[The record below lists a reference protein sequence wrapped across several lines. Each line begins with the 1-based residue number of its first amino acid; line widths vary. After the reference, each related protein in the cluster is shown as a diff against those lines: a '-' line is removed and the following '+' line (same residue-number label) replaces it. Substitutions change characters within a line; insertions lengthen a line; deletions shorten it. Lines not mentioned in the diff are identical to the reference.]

1 MMGKIKLTV
10 NSITL
15 CILLSACTST
25 DDRALSESASSS
37 TGNNVVWQS
46 QARQQESTQTLLL
59 NSDTRLTDVIDI
71 RELSHLAG
79 FIDEALSSNASLQQS
94 LITLRKAQVAID
106 SAKADRNLNVD
117 ASFSASKSE
126 TTNSSAST
134 SSNTNSSTSSSSSSP
149 SYSASM
155 NVSWELDLWQKISD
169 GISAANLDAASARAS
184 YQSARDSLVANVV
197 RSYIDVL
204 TQQQLLNIEQSRLTV
219 LENNEAV
226 ILKRYSTGL
235 GSLDDLDTARTSSA
249 NTRATIAQ
257 YENALLTAKRTL
269 AVLLGRQNQSLN
281 ELNTQV
287 NFPDVLLPLTTLPKQ
302 DLARRPDL
310 QAAFYALK
318 ATEFEVDVAYKALLP
333 SISLSASL
341 SDNDSTPSQA
351 LFTNP
356 LWSLLGQMTAPLF
369 QGGALRAQIEDAKL
383 TSANAWWQYRET
395 LLTAVQETQNA
406 LDSETAL
413 SARISHTNVALA
425 NAERSVSTIEG
436 QYRQGL
442 ADILDLLSVYET
454 RFNLQAQAV
463 ELHAQKL
470 QNRIDLGLALGLGV
484 SQ

>member
-1 MMGKIKLTV
+1 MGKIKLTV

-59 NSDTRLTDVIDI
+59 NSDTTLTDVIDI
-71 RELSHLAG
+71 KELPHLAG
-79 FIDEALSSNASLQQS
+79 YIDEALSSNANLQQS

-134 SSNTNSSTSSSSSSP
+134 SSNTNSSTSSNSSSP

-169 GISAANLDAASARAS
+169 GISAANFDAASARAS

-287 NFPDVLLPLTTLPKQ
+287 NFPDVLLLLTTLPKQ

-341 SDNDSTPSQA
+341 SDNASTPSQA

>member
-1 MMGKIKLTV
+1 MGKIKLTV

-59 NSDTRLTDVIDI
+59 NSDTTLTDVIDI
-71 RELSHLAG
+71 KELPHLAG
-79 FIDEALSSNASLQQS
+79 YIDEALSSNASLQQS

-134 SSNTNSSTSSSSSSP
+134 SSNTNSSTSSNSSSP

-169 GISAANLDAASARAS
+169 GISATNLDAASARAS
-184 YQSARDSLVANVV
+184 YLSARDSLVANVI

-341 SDNDSTPSQA
+341 SDNASTPSQA

>member
-1 MMGKIKLTV
+1 MGKIKLTV

-71 RELSHLAG
+71 RELPHLAG

-442 ADILDLLSVYET
+442 ADILDLLSVYDT

>member
-1 MMGKIKLTV
+1 MGKIKLTV

-46 QARQQESTQTLLL
+46 QAQQQESTQTLLL
-59 NSDTRLTDVIDI
+59 NSDTTLTDVIDI
-71 RELSHLAG
+71 KELPHLAG
-79 FIDEALSSNASLQQS
+79 YIDEALSSNASLQQS

-117 ASFSASKSE
+117 ASISASKSE

-134 SSNTNSSTSSSSSSP
+134 SSNTNSSTSSNSSSP

-169 GISAANLDAASARAS
+169 GISAANFDAASARAS

-287 NFPDVLLPLTTLPKQ
+287 SFPDVLLPLTTLPKQ

-341 SDNDSTPSQA
+341 SDNASTPSQA

>member
-1 MMGKIKLTV
+1 MGKIKLTV

-46 QARQQESTQTLLL
+46 QAQQQESTQTLLL
-59 NSDTRLTDVIDI
+59 NSDTTLTDVIDI
-71 RELSHLAG
+71 KELPHLAG
-79 FIDEALSSNASLQQS
+79 YIDEALSSNASLQQS

-134 SSNTNSSTSSSSSSP
+134 SSNTNSSTSSNSSSP

-287 NFPDVLLPLTTLPKQ
+287 SFPDVLLPLTTLPKQ

>member
-1 MMGKIKLTV
+1 MGKIKLTV

-59 NSDTRLTDVIDI
+59 NSDTTLTDVIDI
-71 RELSHLAG
+71 KELPHLAG
-79 FIDEALSSNASLQQS
+79 YIDEALSSNASLQQS

-126 TTNSSAST
+126 TTNSNAST
-134 SSNTNSSTSSSSSSP
+134 SSSTSSNSISP

-287 NFPDVLLPLTTLPKQ
+287 SFPDVLLPLTTLPKQ

-318 ATEFEVDVAYKALLP
+318 ATEFEVGVAYKALLP

-341 SDNDSTPSQA
+341 SDNASTPSQA

-369 QGGALRAQIEDAKL
+369 QGGALRAQVEDAKL

-413 SARISHTNVALA
+413 SARISHTNVAIA

-442 ADILDLLSVYET
+442 ADILDLLSVYDT

>member
-1 MMGKIKLTV
+1 MGKIKLTV

-71 RELSHLAG
+71 RELPHLAG

-287 NFPDVLLPLTTLPKQ
+287 SFPDVLLPLTTLPKQ

-341 SDNDSTPSQA
+341 SDNASTPSQA

-369 QGGALRAQIEDAKL
+369 QGGALRAQVEDAKL

-413 SARISHTNVALA
+413 SARISHINVALA

-442 ADILDLLSVYET
+442 ADILDLLSVYDT

>member
-1 MMGKIKLTV
+1 MGKIKLTV

-46 QARQQESTQTLLL
+46 QAQQQESTQTLLL
-59 NSDTRLTDVIDI
+59 NSDTTLIDVIDI
-71 RELSHLAG
+71 KELPHLAG
-79 FIDEALSSNASLQQS
+79 YIDEALSSNASLQQS

-134 SSNTNSSTSSSSSSP
+134 SSNTNSSTSSNSSSP
-149 SYSASM
+149 SYSASI

-287 NFPDVLLPLTTLPKQ
+287 SFPDVLLPLTTLPKQ

-341 SDNDSTPSQA
+341 SDNASTPSQA

-369 QGGALRAQIEDAKL
+369 HGGALRAQIEDAKL

-442 ADILDLLSVYET
+442 ADILDLLSVYDT

>member
-1 MMGKIKLTV
+1 MGKIKLTV

-59 NSDTRLTDVIDI
+59 NSDTTLTDVIDI
-71 RELSHLAG
+71 KELPHLAG
-79 FIDEALSSNASLQQS
+79 YIDEALSSNASLQQS

-134 SSNTNSSTSSSSSSP
+134 SSNTNSSTSFNSSSQ
-149 SYSASM
+149 SYNASM

-287 NFPDVLLPLTTLPKQ
+287 SFPDVLLPLTTLPKQ

-341 SDNDSTPSQA
+341 SDNASTPSQA

>member
-1 MMGKIKLTV
+1 MGKIKLTV

-46 QARQQESTQTLLL
+46 QAQQQESTQTLLL
-59 NSDTRLTDVIDI
+59 NSDTTLTDVIDI
-71 RELSHLAG
+71 KELPHLAG
-79 FIDEALSSNASLQQS
+79 YIDEALSSNASLQQS
-94 LITLRKAQVAID
+94 LITLRKAQLAID

-126 TTNSSAST
+126 TTNSNAST
-134 SSNTNSSTSSSSSSP
+134 SSSTSSNSISP

-287 NFPDVLLPLTTLPKQ
+287 SFPDVLLPLTTLPKQ

-341 SDNDSTPSQA
+341 SDNASTPSQA

-442 ADILDLLSVYET
+442 ADILDLLSVYDT

>member
-1 MMGKIKLTV
+1 MSKTKLTV

-25 DDRALSESASSS
+25 DDRTLSESASSS

-46 QARQQESTQTLLL
+46 QVQQQISEQTLSLD
-59 NSDTRLTDVIDI
+59 SDTALTDVIAIDQ
-71 RELSHLAG
+71 LPYLADYIG
-79 FIDEALSSNASLQQS
+79 EALSSNASLQQS

-106 SAKADRNLNVD
+106 SAKAERNLNVD
-117 ASFSASKSE
+117 ASVSASKSE
-126 TTNSSAST
+126 TTN
-134 SSNTNSSTSSSSSSP
+134 TSSSTTTVVSTNTSNQLNNP
-149 SYSASM
+149 SYSASL

-184 YQSARDSLVANVV
+184 YQSARDSLVASVI

-204 TQQQLLNIEQSRLTV
+204 TQQQLLNIEKARLSV

-226 ILKRYSTGL
+226 ILTRYRTGL

-249 NTRATIAQ
+249 NTRATIAE
-257 YENALLTAKRTL
+257 YENALSSAKRTL
-269 AVLLGRQNQSLN
+269 AVLLGRQNQSLI
-281 ELNTQV
+281 ELDTQV
-287 NFPDVLLPLTTLPKQ
+287 SFPDVLLPLTTLPRQ

-310 QAAFYALK
+310 QAAFYTLK

-341 SDNDSTPSQA
+341 SNSASTPSQA

-369 QGGALRAQIEDAKL
+369 QGGALRAQVEDAKL
-383 TSANAWWQYRET
+383 TSANAGWQYRET

-442 ADILDLLSVYET
+442 ADILDLLSVYDT
-454 RFNLQAQAV
+454 RFNLQAQSV

>member
-1 MMGKIKLTV
+1 MGKIKLTV

-46 QARQQESTQTLLL
+46 QAQQQESTQTLLL
-59 NSDTRLTDVIDI
+59 NSDTTLTDVIDI
-71 RELSHLAG
+71 KELPHLAG
-79 FIDEALSSNASLQQS
+79 YIDEALSSNASLQQS

-134 SSNTNSSTSSSSSSP
+134 SSNTNSSTSFNSSSQ
-149 SYSASM
+149 SYNASM

-287 NFPDVLLPLTTLPKQ
+287 SFPDVLLPLTTLPKQ

-341 SDNDSTPSQA
+341 SDNASTPSQA

-442 ADILDLLSVYET
+442 ADILDLLSVYDT

>member
-1 MMGKIKLTV
+1 MGKIKLTV

-46 QARQQESTQTLLL
+46 QAQQQESTQTLQL
-59 NSDTRLTDVIDI
+59 NSDTTLTDVIDI
-71 RELSHLAG
+71 KELPHLAG
-79 FIDEALSSNASLQQS
+79 YIDEALSSNASLQQS

-126 TTNSSAST
+126 TTNSNAST
-134 SSNTNSSTSSSSSSP
+134 SSSTSSNSISP

-287 NFPDVLLPLTTLPKQ
+287 SFPDVLLPLTTLPKQ

-318 ATEFEVDVAYKALLP
+318 ATEFEVGVAYKALLP

-341 SDNDSTPSQA
+341 SDNASTPSQA

-369 QGGALRAQIEDAKL
+369 QGGALRAQVEDAKL

-413 SARISHTNVALA
+413 SARISHTNVAIA

-442 ADILDLLSVYET
+442 ADILDLLSVYDT

>member
-1 MMGKIKLTV
+1 MGKIKLTV

-59 NSDTRLTDVIDI
+59 NSDTTLTDVIDI
-71 RELSHLAG
+71 KELPHLAG
-79 FIDEALSSNASLQQS
+79 YIDEALSSNASLQQS

-134 SSNTNSSTSSSSSSP
+134 SSNTSSSTSSNSNSQ
-149 SYSASM
+149 SYNASM

-341 SDNDSTPSQA
+341 SDNASTPSQA

-369 QGGALRAQIEDAKL
+369 QGGALRAQVEDAKL

-454 RFNLQAQAV
+454 RFNLRAQAV

>member
-1 MMGKIKLTV
+1 MGKIKLTV

-71 RELSHLAG
+71 RELPHLAG

-341 SDNDSTPSQA
+341 SDNASTPSQA

-369 QGGALRAQIEDAKL
+369 HGGALRAQIEDAKL

>member
-1 MMGKIKLTV
+1 MGKIKLTV

-71 RELSHLAG
+71 RELPHLAG

-341 SDNDSTPSQA
+341 SDNASTPSQA

-369 QGGALRAQIEDAKL
+369 QGGALRAQVEDAKL

-425 NAERSVSTIEG
+425 NAERSVSNIEG

-442 ADILDLLSVYET
+442 ADILDVLSVYDT
-454 RFNLQAQAV
+454 RFNLQAQVV
-463 ELHAQKL
+463 ELNAQKL

>member
-1 MMGKIKLTV
+1 MGKIKLTV

-59 NSDTRLTDVIDI
+59 NSDTTLTDIIDI
-71 RELSHLAG
+71 KELPHLAG
-79 FIDEALSSNASLQQS
+79 YIDEALSSNASLQQS

-117 ASFSASKSE
+117 ASFSASKSK
-126 TTNSSAST
+126 TTNSIAST
-134 SSNTNSSTSSSSSSP
+134 SSNTNSSTSSNSSSP

-155 NVSWELDLWQKISD
+155 NVSWELDLWQKIRD

-287 NFPDVLLPLTTLPKQ
+287 SFPDVLLPLTTLPKQ

-341 SDNDSTPSQA
+341 SDNASTPSQA

-356 LWSLLGQMTAPLF
+356 LWSLLGQMSAPLF
-369 QGGALRAQIEDAKL
+369 QGGALRAQVEDAKL

-442 ADILDLLSVYET
+442 ADILDLLSVYDT

>member
-1 MMGKIKLTV
+1 MGKIKLTV

-46 QARQQESTQTLLL
+46 QAQQQESKQTLLL
-59 NSDTRLTDVIDI
+59 NSDTTLTDIIDI
-71 RELSHLAG
+71 KELPHLAG
-79 FIDEALSSNASLQQS
+79 YIDEALSSNASLQQS

-117 ASFSASKSE
+117 ASISASKSE

-134 SSNTNSSTSSSSSSP
+134 SSNTNSSTSSNSSSP

-169 GISAANLDAASARAS
+169 GISAANFDAASARAS

>member
-1 MMGKIKLTV
+1 MGKIKLTV

-59 NSDTRLTDVIDI
+59 NSDTTLTDVIDI
-71 RELSHLAG
+71 KELPHLAG
-79 FIDEALSSNASLQQS
+79 YIDEALSSNASLQQS

-134 SSNTNSSTSSSSSSP
+134 SSNTNSSTSFNSSSQ
-149 SYSASM
+149 SYNASM

-341 SDNDSTPSQA
+341 SDNASTPSQA

>member
-1 MMGKIKLTV
+1 MGKIKLTV

-71 RELSHLAG
+71 RELPHLAG

-134 SSNTNSSTSSSSSSP
+134 SSNTNSSTSSNSSSP

-287 NFPDVLLPLTTLPKQ
+287 SFPDVLLPLTTLPKQ

-442 ADILDLLSVYET
+442 ADILDLLSVYDT

>member
-1 MMGKIKLTV
+1 MGKIKLTV

-59 NSDTRLTDVIDI
+59 NSDTTLTDVIDI
-71 RELSHLAG
+71 KELPHLAG
-79 FIDEALSSNASLQQS
+79 YIDEALSSNASLQQS

-134 SSNTNSSTSSSSSSP
+134 SSNTNSSTSSNSSSP
-149 SYSASM
+149 SYSASI

-169 GISAANLDAASARAS
+169 GISAANFDAASARAS
-184 YQSARDSLVANVV
+184 YLSARDSLVANVV

-369 QGGALRAQIEDAKL
+369 QGGRFEG
-383 TSANAWWQYRET
+383 AN
-395 LLTAVQETQNA
+395 
-406 LDSETAL
+406 
-413 SARISHTNVALA
+413 
-425 NAERSVSTIEG
+425 
-436 QYRQGL
+436 
-442 ADILDLLSVYET
+442 
-454 RFNLQAQAV
+454 
-463 ELHAQKL
+463 
-470 QNRIDLGLALGLGV
+470 
-484 SQ
+484 

>member
-1 MMGKIKLTV
+1 MGKIKLTV

-46 QARQQESTQTLLL
+46 QAQQQESTQTLLL
-59 NSDTRLTDVIDI
+59 NSDTTLTDVIDI
-71 RELSHLAG
+71 KELPHLAG
-79 FIDEALSSNASLQQS
+79 YIDEALSSNASLQQS

-318 ATEFEVDVAYKALLP
+318 ATEFEVGVAYKALLP

-341 SDNDSTPSQA
+341 SDNASTPSQA

-413 SARISHTNVALA
+413 SARISHTNVAIA

-442 ADILDLLSVYET
+442 ADILDLLSVYDT

>member
-1 MMGKIKLTV
+1 MGKIKLTV

-46 QARQQESTQTLLL
+46 QAQQQESTQTLLL
-59 NSDTRLTDVIDI
+59 NSDTTLIDVIDI
-71 RELSHLAG
+71 KELPHLAG
-79 FIDEALSSNASLQQS
+79 YIDEALSSNASLQQS

-134 SSNTNSSTSSSSSSP
+134 SSNTNSSTSSNSSSP

-287 NFPDVLLPLTTLPKQ
+287 SFPDVLLPLTTLPKQ

-318 ATEFEVDVAYKALLP
+318 ATEFEVGVAYKALLP

-341 SDNDSTPSQA
+341 SDNASTPSQA

-369 QGGALRAQIEDAKL
+369 QGGALRAQVEDAKL

-442 ADILDLLSVYET
+442 ADILDLLSVYDT

>member
-1 MMGKIKLTV
+1 MGKIKLTV

-46 QARQQESTQTLLL
+46 QAQQQESTQTLLL
-59 NSDTRLTDVIDI
+59 NSDTTLTDVIDI
-71 RELSHLAG
+71 KELPHLAG
-79 FIDEALSSNASLQQS
+79 YIDEALSSNASLQQS

-126 TTNSSAST
+126 PTNSSAST
-134 SSNTNSSTSSSSSSP
+134 SSNPSSSTSSNSSSP

-341 SDNDSTPSQA
+341 SDNASTPSQA

>member
-1 MMGKIKLTV
+1 MGKIKLTV

-71 RELSHLAG
+71 RELPHLAG

-134 SSNTNSSTSSSSSSP
+134 SSNTNSSTSSNSSSP

-369 QGGALRAQIEDAKL
+369 HGGALRAQIEDAKL

>member
-1 MMGKIKLTV
+1 MGKIKLTV

-46 QARQQESTQTLLL
+46 QAQQQESTQTLLL
-59 NSDTRLTDVIDI
+59 NSDTTLIDVIDI
-71 RELSHLAG
+71 KELPHLAG
-79 FIDEALSSNASLQQS
+79 YIDEALSSNASLQQS

>member
-1 MMGKIKLTV
+1 MGKIKLTV

-71 RELSHLAG
+71 RELPHLAG

-134 SSNTNSSTSSSSSSP
+134 SSNTNSSTSSNSSSP

-287 NFPDVLLPLTTLPKQ
+287 SFPDVLLPLTTLPKQ

-341 SDNDSTPSQA
+341 SDNASTPSQA

-369 QGGALRAQIEDAKL
+369 HGGALRAQIEDAKL

>member
-1 MMGKIKLTV
+1 MGKIKLTV

-46 QARQQESTQTLLL
+46 QAQQQESKQTLLL
-59 NSDTRLTDVIDI
+59 NSDTTLTDIIDI
-71 RELSHLAG
+71 KELPHLAG
-79 FIDEALSSNASLQQS
+79 YIDEALSSNASLQQS

-134 SSNTNSSTSSSSSSP
+134 SSNTNSSTSSNSSSP

-169 GISAANLDAASARAS
+169 GISAANFDAASARAS

-341 SDNDSTPSQA
+341 SDNASTPSQA

-369 QGGALRAQIEDAKL
+369 QGGALRAQVEDAKL

>member
-1 MMGKIKLTV
+1 MGKIKLTV

-46 QARQQESTQTLLL
+46 QAQQQESKQTLLL
-59 NSDTRLTDVIDI
+59 NSDTTLTDIIDI
-71 RELSHLAG
+71 KELPHLAG
-79 FIDEALSSNASLQQS
+79 YIDEALSSNASLQQS

-134 SSNTNSSTSSSSSSP
+134 SSNTNSSTSSNSSSP

-169 GISAANLDAASARAS
+169 GISAANFDAASARAS

-341 SDNDSTPSQA
+341 SDNASTPSQA

-413 SARISHTNVALA
+413 SARISHTNVAIA

>member
-1 MMGKIKLTV
+1 MGKIKLTV

-46 QARQQESTQTLLL
+46 QAQQQESTQTLLL
-59 NSDTRLTDVIDI
+59 NSDTTLIDVIDI
-71 RELSHLAG
+71 KELPHLAG
-79 FIDEALSSNASLQQS
+79 YIDEALSSNASLQQS

-341 SDNDSTPSQA
+341 SDNASTPSQA

-369 QGGALRAQIEDAKL
+369 HGGALRAQIEDAKL

-442 ADILDLLSVYET
+442 ADILDLLSVYDT